1 MQSFYL
7 LWSIFIVWYRSS
19 YEYSRSSSSLL
30 LASSFLTRWQCGNM
44 KCGSPPLQSKSG
56 SACRT
61 VPVIYGVM
69 DIDWHYYL
77 LIASHSGSSPFED
90 QSGRVPLV
98 CTDADKPRVNFNKAN
113 CSLCTSVAPKTLPA
127 LLAEMLWDQ
136 PSHLLLQ
143 DFMSCA
149 RSESTQD
156 ISEWFQ
162 LAVLFFF
169 FF

>member
-1 MQSFYL
+1 MSNCPCD
-7 LWSIFIVWYRSS
+7 LWSNGYRLALLSS
-19 YEYSRSSSSLL
+19 YCLSFWLISLWRSKWPR
-30 LASSFLTRWQCGNM
+30 AS
-44 KCGSPPLQSKSG
+44 
-56 SACRT
+56 
-61 VPVIYGVM
+61 
-69 DIDWHYYL
+69 
-77 LIASHSGSSPFED
+77 
-90 QSGRVPLV
+90 V

-169 FF
+169 FFKLIFSKQPKQASFSTLCWLQVTCFRNRWGSL